1 MCSEISSKLKTRIQN
16 AFSLRHFITIA
27 CNVEHVKLCT
37 QSLSQSS
44 TARDEVPRLRT
55 RTDANCDFFSDGPMR
70 TKLLTPDIVVQ
81 IAVHRSSDAL
91 QSHFPQ
97 GDQVPESKEVGERAL
112 HALQWIDVAAP
123 HSCDKRFGR

>member
-44 TARDEVPRLRT
+44 ATRDEVPRLRT
-55 RTDANCDFFSDGPMR
+55 RTDANCDFLSNGPMR
-70 TKLLTPDIVVQ
+70 PKLLTPDIVIQ
-81 IAVHRSSDAL
+81 ISVHGSSDPL
-91 QSHFPQ
+91 QGHFSQ
-97 GDQVPESKEVGERAL
+97 GDQIPQSKEVGEGAL

-123 HSCDKRFGR
+123 HSCDKRF